1 MSGSWPMFLFKW
13 KGIEKDGMEWE
24 KNQDLLY
31 IVKVRIVSYVLM
43 SVLCIRASHTLGK
56 NEKKYFWL

>member
-1 MSGSWPMFLFKW
+1 
-13 KGIEKDGMEWE
+13 MEWE

-56 NEKKYFWL
+56 NEKKYF